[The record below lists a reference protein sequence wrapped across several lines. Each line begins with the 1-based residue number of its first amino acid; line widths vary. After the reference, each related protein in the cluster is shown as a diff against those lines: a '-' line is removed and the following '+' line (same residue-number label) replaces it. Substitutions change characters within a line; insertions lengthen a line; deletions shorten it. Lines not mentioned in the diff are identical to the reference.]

1 MKNLLRTLLFA
12 AVPVVSYAQVTNNT
26 CSTAGVLI
34 PNTGIECTNT
44 TTGTMSGS
52 ALIANPTSVCSFTA
66 YKDVWFEFTAT
77 ALQHSVEISSASL
90 PDDNQAALALEVY
103 SDCTTFLFCGD
114 ENVFASGLTIGQLYK
129 VRVVASQT
137 AINANFTL
145 CVTTPVTI
153 RVSTDEHTTQQL
165 VNNIL
170 LGNTCQQATN
180 ITSSTGTDF
189 NSVSGIG
196 YFEKANSNF
205 ELTEG
210 IILSSGNVYNATR
223 PMSQWVPTGGPG
235 WPGDADLTAMMNTI
249 GTGPAQSQ
257 NASSIEF
264 DFIPLKDYISLDY
277 IFASNEYGMFQC
289 NWGDAIAFL
298 LTDMTL
304 ETAPVNIAVIP
315 GTSTPVSVATIRD
328 NANNSQCPSVN
339 ADYFG
344 EYYTPTSATAPI
356 GIKGA
361 TVVMTAEASVQP
373 GHLYHLKLA
382 IADRADGQYDSSVF
396 IAAGSFN
403 IGTPADIQITSSNGQ
418 ALCQG
423 ESTILSVPSLDGY
436 SYFWEINGDPLPGSS
451 ASITVQQFGQY
462 SVTISDGNEC
472 AATRSISI
480 VQGDGIPGALA
491 ITDYQVAEE
500 DNNGF
505 ELFELDSKTAEIN
518 AQLNTPSAYTITYHE
533 TEQDAELNANSLP
546 EEYTNITNPQTIY
559 ARIQKSD
566 ADCYEVFSFNLIVDS
581 ITGIADNAFSS
592 LRLYPNPASSILTI
606 ENANGI
612 DSVSVT
618 NTLGQKVFTKAV
630 NSSTAQID
638 VSSLSK
644 GIYFVTVASGNAS
657 KTVKIIKE

>member
-12 AVPVVSYAQVTNNT
+12 ALPVVSYAQVTNNT
-26 CSTAGVLI
+26 CNTAGVLI
-34 PNTGIECTNT
+34 PNTGIECINT
-44 TTGTMSGS
+44 ATGTMSGS
-52 ALIANPTSVCSFTA
+52 ALIANPTPVCSFTA
-66 YKDVWFEFTAT
+66 KKDVWFEFTAT
-77 ALQHSVEISSASL
+77 AHQHSIKLSDITAL

-137 AINANFTL
+137 AGNANFSI
-145 CVTTPVTI
+145 CVTIPVTNQI
-153 RVSTDEHTTQQL
+153 QVSADEHTTQQL

-170 LGNTCQQATN
+170 LSSTCQQATN

-223 PMSQWVPTGGPG
+223 PMSQWVPTAGPG

-257 NASSIEF
+257 NASFIEF
-264 DFIPLKDYISLDY
+264 DFIPLKDHISLDY

-339 ADYFG
+339 AEYFG

-396 IAAGSFN
+396 IAAGSLD
-403 IGTPADIQITSSNGQ
+403 IGTPADVHIASSNGQ

-423 ESTILSVPSLDGY
+423 EATILSVPSLDGY
-436 SYFWEINGDPLPGSS
+436 SYFWEINGNPLPGSS

-462 SVTISDGNEC
+462 SATISDGNEC

-480 VQGDGIPGALA
+480 VQGDGIPNTLA
-491 ITDYQVAEE
+491 ISDYQVAEE

-505 ELFELDSKTAEIN
+505 ELFELDSKTTEIN
-518 AQLNTPSAYTITYHE
+518 AQLNTPSAYTMPY
-533 TEQDAELNANSLP
+533 
-546 EEYTNITNPQTIY
+546 
-559 ARIQKSD
+559 
-566 ADCYEVFSFNLIVDS
+566 
-581 ITGIADNAFSS
+581 
-592 LRLYPNPASSILTI
+592 
-606 ENANGI
+606 
-612 DSVSVT
+612 
-618 NTLGQKVFTKAV
+618 
-630 NSSTAQID
+630 
-638 VSSLSK
+638 
-644 GIYFVTVASGNAS
+644 
-657 KTVKIIKE
+657 